1 MWCVYINSSSFT
13 ALWKRKD
20 SFWNALIRVV
30 STFGRCCPT
39 KCADHSLPHFTT
51 VINVLHH
58 VCSTTN
64 PFDLRCE
71 SGTYSYYLKE

>member
-1 MWCVYINSSSFT
+1 MWRVYINSSSFI

-20 SFWNALIRVV
+20 SFWNALRVV

-39 KCADHSLPHFTT
+39 KCADHLLPHFTT

-58 VCSTTN
+58 VFSTKN
-64 PFDLRCE
+64 SFDLRCE
-71 SGTYSYYLKE
+71 SVKYSYYLKE